1 MGYGS
6 LCPKVHLAAIA
17 LLATGL
23 LPSVTAAQPAADGPI
38 VQRVVQQ
45 FQDEACNRC
54 VITLNLNSGIRTV
67 EDGTF
72 YRAGKLVFA
81 RYDSA
86 VLADAM
92 MLSSKKPGVSIDRKD
107 LFNCEQFYMASGR
120 RPIGIHYDLVK
131 GERKRRSV
139 SVDPKRTYEQYF
151 ETATYHV
158 KLSMLLSQFGPT
170 GKSLAEITRQP
181 SASIIAGQNSRVTAT
196 YSTEYGVVDVDLGQV
211 GGKDVLIA
219 ARVVQS
225 PKDVYTSLS
234 EGRTLAELTESVVG
248 PTPGGLTRAVY
259 ECALSHDEAQPA
271 RPFKTLTVTEFFTG
285 AGKTWHGTHTL
296 TLTEYRKC
304 TSPNCVEELRVPV
317 PDGSVV
323 SSLDPDFHPLTLV
336 YQDGDIV
343 REVDGASLN
352 DIIAGRVPARQWVYY
367 YVATGIAVLLVA
379 GVVVY
384 RWRRVRPTA

>member
-1 MGYGS
+1 
-6 LCPKVHLAAIA
+6 
-17 LLATGL
+17 
-23 LPSVTAAQPAADGPI
+23 
-38 VQRVVQQ
+38 
-45 FQDEACNRC
+45 
-54 VITLNLNSGIRTV
+54 
-67 EDGTF
+67 
-72 YRAGKLVFA
+72 
-81 RYDSA
+81 
-86 VLADAM
+86 
-92 MLSSKKPGVSIDRKD
+92 
-107 LFNCEQFYMASGR
+107 MASGR
-120 RPIGIHYDLVK
+120 RPIGVHYDLVK

-181 SASIIAGQNSRVTAT
+181 PASIRAGQNSRVTAT
-196 YSTEYGVVDVDLGQV
+196 YPTEYGVVEVDLGRV
-211 GGKDVLIA
+211 GGRDVLIA
-219 ARVVQS
+219 ARIVQS

-234 EGRTLAELTESVVG
+234 EGQTLAELTDSVVG

-271 RPFKTLTVTEFFTG
+271 HPFKTLTVTEFFTG

-317 PDGSVV
+317 PDGTVI
-323 SSLDPDFHPLTLV
+323 SSLDPEFRPLTLV
-336 YQDGDIV
+336 YQEGNIV
-343 REVDGASLN
+343 REVDGASLD
-352 DIIAGRVPARQWVYY
+352 DIIVGRVPARRWVYY
-367 YVATGIAVLLVA
+367 YVAMGIVLLLVA